1 MDRADDIEAI
11 RQVLG
16 QCATQTLV
24 KQAAAMRAEHTTF
37 WSKHNGTVGDVGD
50 VCDVC
55 GLLSEWRE
63 LCTLDDSCATDAAED
78 AAATDA
84 AAEDSTSDAFA
95 RVVSSRDDDILARA
109 DPKWR
114 EVAHDLAAKRAREAS
129 AAESRHYPDGRTAH
143 RRCPTISWAE
153 FCAL

>member
-1 MDRADDIEAI
+1 MDRAAEIEAT
-11 RQVLG
+11 RQVLR

-24 KQAAAMRAEHTTF
+24 KQAAAMRAEQTTF
-37 WSKHNGTVGDVGD
+37 WSKHNGTVGDVG
-50 VCDVC
+50 DVC

-78 AAATDA
+78 AASEDA
-84 AAEDSTSDAFA
+84 AAEDATSDAFA
-95 RVVSSRDDDILARA
+95 RVVSSRDDDVLARP

-114 EVAHDLAAKRAREAS
+114 EVARDLAAKRAREAS
-129 AAESRHYPDGRTAH
+129 AAESRHYPDGRSAH
-143 RRCPTISWAE
+143 PRSPTISWAE